1 MAECFCKSSG
11 MALCASCRIAELEAK
26 LAEVES
32 CRKAANNALWE
43 KSQAYELIRA
53 DWRHAVMDASQLRKD
68 IEEMTKD
75 RDIHK
80 GMATGYM
87 QLASKHE
94 SERDELTK
102 QLADLRG
109 DRDTLAA
116 RLAADHRF
124 SEAPCPICDYNGP
137 GYFQPSTHPCAAMFH
152 AAMDKRNHE
161 ANQNELDAA
170 ASGALTRAGKDRT

>member
-1 MAECFCKSSG
+1 MAEQRDLITRLNELPDDGGEKLPNGTYAMGCSCTWG
-11 MALCASCRIAELEAK
+11 MGPRCNECVKRADPLRREAAARVAELEAACK
-26 LAEVES
+26 LENELRVAGSLRELKLMGEV
-32 CRKAANNALWE
+32 
-43 KSQAYELIRA
+43 
-53 DWRHAVMDASQLRKD
+53 
-68 IEEMTKD
+68 
-75 RDIHK
+75 
-80 GMATGYM
+80 
-87 QLASKHE
+87 
-94 SERDELTK
+94 DELRK
-102 QLADLRG
+102 QLADLRV
-109 DRDTLAA
+109 DRDVLAA